1 MRKSGCLVWSRGE
14 GRMRERE
21 EARKF
26 SPGERKETKPKAGG
40 ELKKSTEADFFS
52 AEIFTI
58 LFIVLLPVFLVLKHE

>member
-1 MRKSGCLVWSRGE
+1 
-14 GRMRERE
+14 MRERE